1 MGEAAARP
9 RFHRTLRISGKG
21 PGSGKFREE
30 LRGIA
35 VDDDGRLYAVGDSTV
50 KIFDRDGGL
59 LREWKS
65 GQPGHSVAVDIDGR
79 VWVGE
84 WRQVEIFE
92 PQGEL
97 AQSWTDSGRLG
108 LVTAIGLGSDDVF
121 LADAT
126 ARCIRRYDREGRF
139 VNDIGDRHRRG
150 GFNIPNG
157 VVDFALDGAG
167 VLHVA
172 HPGMHRVERYDAAG
186 ELLGRFGRF
195 DGVDPEGFGG
205 CCNPTNLAVDR
216 SGRVVVSEKAGP
228 RVKLYDR
235 DGRLLAVVADEGFD
249 PSAKNMDLAID
260 PAGRIYVAD
269 TAKLEIH
276 VFSPESAGGG
286 G

>member
-1 MGEAAARP
+1 MGEAETTL
-9 RFHRTLRISGKG
+9 RFRRTLRIGGKG
-21 PGSGKFREE
+21 SGSGKFREA

-35 VDDDGRLYAVGDSTV
+35 VDGDGRLYAVGDSSV
-50 KIFDRDGGL
+50 KIFDREGGL
-59 LREWKS
+59 VREWPS
-65 GQPGHSVAVDIDGR
+65 GLPGHSVAVDLDGR

-84 WRQVEIFE
+84 WQQVEIFE
-92 PQGEL
+92 PEGKL
-97 AQSWTDSGRLG
+97 AKSWNDSGRLG

-126 ARCIRRYDREGRF
+126 ARRIRRYDRQGQF

-157 VVDFALDGAG
+157 VVDFGLDGAG

-205 CCNPTNLAVDR
+205 CCNPTNLAVGG

-235 DGRLLAVVADEGFD
+235 DGGLLAVVADEGFD
-249 PSAKNMDLAID
+249 PSAKNMDLTVD

-269 TAKLEIH
+269 TATFEIH
-276 VFSPESAGGG
+276 VFTSASEGGG